1 MKFIVRLLQVFV
13 CVVLFLLAG
22 YIIEERDQL
31 FSYNEEIDTNEILS
45 SHDEQ
50 VEKKSNEM
58 TTHNEDEKEVHLPTD
73 SVKQD
78 NKTDVV
84 EEKKVMPKEDFT
96 YDMDPIDPHTVG
108 HIYDMLE
115 IIEQFRT
122 TPHNDQDLLIKQLN
136 TKNFIHFEDEL
147 EDKNIALYEVLK
159 NLMNSIEKHEDF
171 SDSESIMIILDDIY
185 LILDNITKIE

>member
-22 YIIEERDQL
+22 YIVEERDQL

-45 SHDEQ
+45 SHDDQIETI
-50 VEKKSNEM
+50 SNEI
-58 TTHNEDEKEVHLPTD
+58 TTHNVDEKKVHIPTAPIEH
-73 SVKQD
+73 D
-78 NKTDVV
+78 NNTDVA
-84 EEKKVMPKEDFT
+84 EEKKVLTKEDSI
-96 YDMDPIDPHTVG
+96 YDMDPIDPHTIG

-122 TPHNDQDLLIKQLN
+122 SPHNDHDLLIKQLN

-159 NLMNSIEKHEDF
+159 NLMNAIEKHEDF
-171 SDSESIMIILDDIY
+171 SDTESIMIILDDIY